1 MDYVEIGKIPPR
13 SKAAM
18 SSPETLADR
27 LQSLIGTKTQLTGK
41 SRTDGSNIRK
51 LVTEHLLSK
60 YIPDA
65 ATEYE
70 IVPPKQK
77 GVPSFLREYVDT
89 YIVTTGEAYNLQVW
103 NRNPNSAS
111 VQVAL

>member
-13 SKAAM
+13 SKSVM
-18 SSPETLADR
+18 STPEELVDR
-27 LQSLIGTKTQLTGK
+27 LQSLVGTKMQLTGK
-41 SRTDGSNIRK
+41 SRTDGSNFRK

-60 YIPDA
+60 YIPEA

-77 GVPSFLREYVDT
+77 GVP
-89 YIVTTGEAYNLQVW
+89 
-103 NRNPNSAS
+103 
-111 VQVAL
+111 